1 MTYDSF
7 LYFEFVKEAAA
18 VGSLHIYCSPFQL
31 PYLPSSLT
39 IFNIML
45 SKLSRTAKVAI
56 ALGAATLVI
65 LATTLGVT
73 LSPSRRDSN
82 TSSSS
87 LSDNTSG
94 QGSEETPASVPCP
107 CFDGSDLDTAVDT
120 IVSDADIVFQSEQT
134 CVEGDFNGIRY
145 SKYDH
150 ALGYGVALGNTNECE
165 DADARMIISQ
175 EEAESC
181 SLLLDAK
188 CEEHAGAL
196 EAAASTGNNEEP
208 ATCRCFDSNSLLSV
222 VESVIDNSQILHS
235 GSCDSNSTNMYI
247 SYSIQAGDYPEAY
260 AWGASTYNGELTCT
274 HHDAL
279 QSLKLQD
286 EWDACKAIVDS
297 ACAQIADAQDAE

>member
-1 MTYDSF
+1 MF
-7 LYFEFVKEAAA
+7 LA
-18 VGSLHIYCSPFQL
+18 
-31 PYLPSSLT
+31 SSL
-39 IFNIML
+39 L
-45 SKLSRTAKVAI
+45 Y
-56 ALGAATLVI
+56 ALLATAATGSEHLRQLKSTKADKFSKHI
-65 LATTLGVT
+65 GR
-73 LSPSRRDSN
+73 SPLLR
-82 TSSSS
+82 SSKAGKSVKS
-87 LSDNTSG
+87 WSKVGKSVKSWSKAGKKTKGGADNTSG

-107 CFDGSDLDTAVDT
+107 CFDGSDLDTAVAT
-120 IVSDADIVFQSEQT
+120 IASDADIVFQSEQA

-196 EAAASTGNNEEP
+196 EAAAASAGVNEEP

-235 GSCDSNSTNMYI
+235 GSCDSNSANMYI

-279 QSLKLQD
+279 QALKLQD

-297 ACAQIADAQDAE
+297 ACAQIADAQNAE